1 MNLFVCTVFGTR
13 AGVCCEGVSVQVCVC
28 QYWQQA
34 EAAYRVLIINGIFP
48 QSLIFCIIIYITFY
62 LYYLFHKSNL
72 LPMGRELVGC
82 KLFLVIVYT
91 NQIPVKRQPKPLQL

>member
-48 QSLIFCIIIYITFY
+48 QSLIFCIIIYIFIYITFFISQTCY
-62 LYYLFHKSNL
+62 QWEEN
-72 LPMGRELVGC
+72 
-82 KLFLVIVYT
+82 
-91 NQIPVKRQPKPLQL
+91 